1 MKTLFFLTG
10 LLIFANL
17 GANAAPATPDACE
30 QMRTQI
36 QTVTG
41 LVTMPD
47 KDLLSK
53 LSTLHPACQ
62 FSSAEVY
69 RAAYGDTPLPARD
82 KGHRQPRNESDD
94 D

>member
-1 MKTLFFLTG
+1 MKAPFLLTG
-10 LLIFANL
+10 LLILANL
-17 GANAAPATPDACE
+17 GANAAPATPDACA

-47 KDLLSK
+47 KELLLK

-69 RAAYGDTPLPARD
+69 RAAYGDTPMPARG
-82 KGHRQPRNESDD
+82 KGHRQPRNEDD
-94 D
+94 HD

>member
-1 MKTLFFLTG
+1 MKAPFFLTG

-30 QMRTQI
+30 QMRAQI
-36 QTVTG
+36 QPVTS
-41 LVTMPD
+41 LVTVPD
-47 KDLLSK
+47 KDLLLK
-53 LSTLHPACQ
+53 MSTLPPACQ

-69 RAAYGDTPLPARD
+69 RAAYGDTPLPTRD
-82 KGHRQPRNESDD
+82 KGHRQPRNDSDD

>member
-1 MKTLFFLTG
+1 MKAPFFLTG
-10 LLIFANL
+10 LLMLANP

-69 RAAYGDTPLPARD
+69 RAAYGDTPQPARS
-82 KGHRQPRNESDD
+82 KSRRQQRHESEDD
-94 D
+94 

>member
-1 MKTLFFLTG
+1 MKAPFFLTG
-10 LLIFANL
+10 LLILANL

>member
-1 MKTLFFLTG
+1 MKAPFFLTG
-10 LLIFANL
+10 LWILANL
-17 GANAAPATPDACE
+17 GANAAPATPDTCE

-36 QTVTG
+36 QAVTG

-62 FSSAEVY
+62 FSSTEVY
-69 RAAYGDTPLPARD
+69 RAAYGDTPLPTRG
-82 KGHRQPRNESDD
+82 KGHRQPRNERDD
-94 D
+94 N